1 MVSRGFVSNK
11 NEENDSLMIYIET
24 EDVYKDIADDVEKR
38 FDASNYKINIP
49 LPTRMNKK
57 MIELMKM
64 NWDERLR
71 QKLLH
76 LH

>member
-1 MVSRGFVSNK
+1 MF
-11 NEENDSLMIYIET
+11 MET
-24 EDVYKDIADDVEKR
+24 EDVYEDIADDVEKK

-49 LPTRMNKK
+49 LPTRKNKK
-57 MIELMKM
+57 VIELMKM
-64 NWDERLR
+64 NLDERLR